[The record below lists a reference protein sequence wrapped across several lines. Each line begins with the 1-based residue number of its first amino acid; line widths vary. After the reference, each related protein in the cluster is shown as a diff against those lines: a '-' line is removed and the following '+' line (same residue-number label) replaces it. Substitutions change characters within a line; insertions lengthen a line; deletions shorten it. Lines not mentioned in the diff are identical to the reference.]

1 VAPLVSIVIPNW
13 NGRTYLETCLA
24 SLKSLRGPAFE
35 IVLVDNGSTDDS
47 LEFVEMHHPD
57 VRIVRNTE
65 NLGFARAC
73 NIGIEHSKGEYI
85 LFLNNDTLA
94 TPDFLTELV
103 RAMEADP
110 SVGMCQSKLRL
121 VDHPELLDQVGSY
134 FTTTGFLL
142 HEGFMQRDGPEYE
155 RVAEIFSAK
164 GACMLVP
171 RRILDEVGPFDEDF
185 FAYCEEY
192 DLCWRIWLAG
202 YRIIYV
208 PRSVIYHKMGATS
221 VRLRSAWIDFHSFK
235 NRVCLLIKNL
245 GGGSLI
251 WILPIHLALCV
262 GGSLLLLAGLKY
274 ASGKAILQ
282 ALVWNMVKIRS
293 TIAKRKY
300 VQTKIRKIS
309 DRELFERIA
318 KRNSFGRVFRYA
330 LGYFN
335 RW

>member
-1 VAPLVSIVIPNW
+1 MVSIVIPTW
-13 NGRTYLETCLA
+13 NGRTHLEPCLG
-24 SLKSLRGPAFE
+24 SLTSLRGPAFE
-35 IVLVDNGSTDDS
+35 IILVDNASTDDS
-47 LEFVEMHHPD
+47 LEFVATQHPD
-57 VRIVRNTE
+57 VTIVRNTE

-85 LFLNNDTLA
+85 LFLNNDTRV
-94 TPDFLTELV
+94 TPDFLAELV
-103 RAMEADP
+103 GASEADT
-110 SVGMCQSKLRL
+110 SIGMCQSKILWM
-121 VDHPELLDQVGSY
+121 DHPELLDQVGSY
-134 FTTTGFLL
+134 FTRTGFLL

-155 RVAEIFSAK
+155 RVTEIFSAK

-171 RRILDEVGPFDEDF
+171 RRILDEVGAFDEDF

-221 VRLRSAWIDFHSFK
+221 VRFRSAWIDFHSFK

-245 GGGSLI
+245 GGRSLI
-251 WILPIHLALCV
+251 RILPVHVALCI

-274 ASGKAILQ
+274 ASAKAILQ
-282 ALVWNMVKIRS
+282 ALVWNVVKIRS
-293 TIAKRKY
+293 TLEKRKH
-300 VQTKIRKIS
+300 VQAKIRRVS
-309 DRELFERIA
+309 DRELFEKIPR
-318 KRNSFGRVFRYA
+318 RDSFRRFCQYT
-330 LGYFN
+330 LGYLN